1 MRTGRVTY
9 QSYRWHAILAA
20 VLVLWRRR
28 SIGAMDIAKKAVAVD
43 TIYRS
48 GGYCNGGGGL
58 DVAWRWRRS

>member
-1 MRTGRVTY
+1 MRAGRVAY

-43 TIYRS
+43 TIYGS
-48 GGYCNGGGGL
+48 GG
-58 DVAWRWRRS
+58 